1 MGNIQAFQSLSTVL
15 PPMNSSLLPHQRPG
29 RAGRY
34 AVVAMLLLALA
45 GAGIGYL
52 YWRPMGEQAAG
63 AAKGDGNG
71 GSPKGGGGRFGGGG
85 RNQAVS
91 VAEVQRLDVRQ
102 TIQAI
107 GTLTALN
114 TALVRAKIDGELKAL
129 RFTEGQMVRAGDVL
143 AEIDDR
149 NALAQLAQAEGQLAR
164 DVAQL
169 RNAQLDLQRYQG
181 LLEKDAIARQQVES
195 QQALVRQ
202 LQGTVQSDQA
212 QLDAAKLQLTHT
224 RVTAPISGRLGLKQ
238 TELGSLVRAG
248 DANGIV
254 SITQTDP
261 MAVLFA
267 VPEIHV
273 PLIQRKLRAGQVLPV
288 QVWDRDAK
296 QMLAQGRVSSTDN
309 AIDLATGTLRLKAIF
324 PNADGSLFPNQFA
337 NIRLQLDTLKDSLA
351 VPSAAVQ
358 RGAAGTFVYVVQ
370 ADNSVLTRVVQLDA
384 QDGDWQA
391 IRGPVQPGDRVV
403 TDGAD
408 RLRDGSKVEVV
419 KSAPNRAASGEAA
432 KDKAPAAAG
441 AAGPAAAAPSAAPA
455 APAPAP
461 AAEGSGGA
469 GGGRPPWMDRLPPEV
484 QERVKNMSPEERR
497 AFFQRMR
504 ERRQSQEP

>member
-1 MGNIQAFQSLSTVL
+1 MSLSPL
-15 PPMNSSLLPHQRPG
+15 SPQR
-29 RAGRY
+29 RARKTGRY
-34 AVVAMLLLALA
+34 VALAVLALALA
-45 GAGIGYL
+45 GAGTWYF
-52 YWRPMGEQAAG
+52 YWRPMAADMAGE
-63 AAKGDGNG
+63 AKGEGKG
-71 GSPKGGGGRFGGGG
+71 GSAKGGRFGGG

-91 VAEVQRLDVRQ
+91 AAEVQRMDVRQ

-114 TALVRAKIDGELKAL
+114 TAVVRAKIDGELKAL
-129 RFTEGQMVRAGDVL
+129 RFSEGQMVRAGDVL

-149 NALAQLAQAEGQLAR
+149 NAQAQLAQAEGQLAR

-224 RVTAPISGRLGLKQ
+224 RVVAPISGRLGLKQ

-254 SITQTDP
+254 SINQTDP

-273 PLIQRKLRAGQVLPV
+273 PLIQRKLRSGQVLPV
-288 QVWDRDAK
+288 QVWDREAK

-309 AIDLATGTLRLKAIF
+309 AIDLATGTLRLKATF
-324 PNADGSLFPNQFA
+324 PNADGGLFPNQFA
-337 NIRLQLDTLKDSLA
+337 NIRLELDTLKDSLA
-351 VPSAAVQ
+351 VPSAAIQ

-370 ADNSVLTRVVQLDA
+370 ADNSVLTKVVQLDA

-391 IRGPVQPGDRVV
+391 IRGPIQAGDKVV

-419 KSAPNRAASGEAA
+419 KSAPPRAAAVGSA
-432 KDKAPAAAG
+432 KDAKPTAPGAPPAG
-441 AAGPAAAAPSAAPA
+441 AAKPPAGASPAATAAAPTAPSAGAP
-455 APAPAP
+455 
-461 AAEGSGGA
+461 EGPA
-469 GGGRPPWMDRLPPEV
+469 GGGSGRPAWMDRLPPEV

>member
-1 MGNIQAFQSLSTVL
+1 MSLSPL
-15 PPMNSSLLPHQRPG
+15 SPPRRP
-29 RAGRY
+29 RKVGRY
-34 AVVAMLLLALA
+34 VAFALLALA
-45 GAGIGYL
+45 LAGGGAWYV
-52 YWRPMGEQAAG
+52 YWRPMTADAPGE
-63 AAKGDGNG
+63 AKGEGKG
-71 GSPKGGGGRFGGGG
+71 GSAKGGRFGGG

-91 VAEVQRLDVRQ
+91 VAEVERMDVRQ

-114 TALVRAKIDGELKAL
+114 TAVVRAKIDGELKAL
-129 RFTEGQMVRAGDVL
+129 RFSEGQMVRAGDVL

-149 NALAQLAQAEGQLAR
+149 NAQAQLAQAEGQLAR

-224 RVTAPISGRLGLKQ
+224 RVVAPISGRLGLKQ

-254 SITQTDP
+254 SINQTDP

-273 PLIQRKLRAGQVLPV
+273 PLIQRKLRSGQVLPV
-288 QVWDRDAK
+288 QVWDREAK

-309 AIDLATGTLRLKAIF
+309 AIDLATGTLRLKATF

-337 NIRLQLDTLKDSLA
+337 NIRLELDTLKDSLA
-351 VPSAAVQ
+351 VPSAAIQ

-370 ADNSVLTRVVQLDA
+370 PDNSVLTKVVQLDA

-391 IRGPVQPGDRVV
+391 IRGPINAGDKVV

-408 RLRDGSKVEVV
+408 RLRDGSKVDVV
-419 KSAPNRAASGEAA
+419 KAAPPRAAAVGSA
-432 KDKAPAAAG
+432 KDAKPTAPGAPPAG
-441 AAGPAAAAPSAAPA
+441 AAKPPAGASPAATAAAPTAPSAGAP
-455 APAPAP
+455 
-461 AAEGSGGA
+461 EGPA
-469 GGGRPPWMDRLPPEV
+469 GGGSGRPAWMDRLPPEV

>member
-1 MGNIQAFQSLSTVL
+1 LAVL
-15 PPMNSSLLPHQRPG
+15 
-29 RAGRY
+29 A
-34 AVVAMLLLALA
+34 LALA
-45 GAGIGYL
+45 GAGTWYF
-52 YWRPMGEQAAG
+52 YWRPMAADMAGE
-63 AAKGDGNG
+63 AKGDSKG
-71 GSPKGGGGRFGGGG
+71 GSGKGGGRFGGG

-91 VAEVQRLDVRQ
+91 VAEVQRMDVRQ

-114 TALVRAKIDGELKAL
+114 TAVVRAKIDGELKAL
-129 RFTEGQMVRAGDVL
+129 RFSEGQMVRAGDVL

-149 NALAQLAQAEGQLAR
+149 NAQAQLAQAEGQLAR

-224 RVTAPISGRLGLKQ
+224 RVVAPISGRLGLKQ

-273 PLIQRKLRAGQVLPV
+273 PLIQSKLRSGQVLPV
-288 QVWDRDAK
+288 QVWDREAK

-309 AIDLATGTLRLKAIF
+309 AIDLATGTLRLKATF

-337 NIRLQLDTLKDSLA
+337 NIRLELDTLKDSLA
-351 VPSAAVQ
+351 VPSAAIQ

-370 ADNSVLTRVVQLDA
+370 ADNSVLTKVVQLDV

-391 IRGPVQPGDRVV
+391 IRGPINAGDKVV

-419 KSAPNRAASGEAA
+419 KSAPTRAASASGT
-432 KDKAPAAAG
+432 KDPAPAAAG
-441 AAGPAAAAPSAAPA
+441 AVAPPAASAGGASPRPPA
-455 APAPAP
+455 GAGAPAPAGPSP
-461 AAEGSGGA
+461 ADGAAAGGT
-469 GGGRPPWMDRLPPEV
+469 GGRPPWMDRLPPEV

>member
-1 MGNIQAFQSLSTVL
+1 MSLSPL
-15 PPMNSSLLPHQRPG
+15 SPQR
-29 RAGRY
+29 RARKTGRY
-34 AVVAMLLLALA
+34 VALAVLALALA
-45 GAGIGYL
+45 GAGTWYF
-52 YWRPMGEQAAG
+52 YWRPMAADMAGE
-63 AAKGDGNG
+63 AKGEGKG
-71 GSPKGGGGRFGGGG
+71 GSAKGGRFGGG

-91 VAEVQRLDVRQ
+91 AAEVQRMDVRQ

-114 TALVRAKIDGELKAL
+114 TAVVRAKIDGELKAL
-129 RFTEGQMVRAGDVL
+129 RFSEGQMVRAGDVL

-149 NALAQLAQAEGQLAR
+149 NAQAQLAQAEGQLAR

-224 RVTAPISGRLGLKQ
+224 RVVAPISGRLGLKQ

-254 SITQTDP
+254 SINQTDP

-273 PLIQRKLRAGQVLPV
+273 PLIQRKLRSGQVLPV
-288 QVWDRDAK
+288 QVWDREAK

-309 AIDLATGTLRLKAIF
+309 AIDLATGTLRLKATF

-337 NIRLQLDTLKDSLA
+337 NIRLELDTLKDSLA
-351 VPSAAVQ
+351 VPSAAIQ

-370 ADNSVLTRVVQLDA
+370 ADNSVLTKVVQLDA

-391 IRGPVQPGDRVV
+391 IRGPIQAGDKVV

-419 KSAPNRAASGEAA
+419 KSAPPWVVPKTQNPPRLARRLRAQPNHQRE
-432 KDKAPAAAG
+432 PAHL
-441 AAGPAAAAPSAAPA
+441 
-455 APAPAP
+455 
-461 AAEGSGGA
+461 
-469 GGGRPPWMDRLPPEV
+469 RLPPRPQPPLPV
-484 QERVKNMSPEERR
+484 RPKAQPVAVRGVPLGWTACPPKCKNG
-497 AFFQRMR
+497 
-504 ERRQSQEP
+504 

>member
-1 MGNIQAFQSLSTVL
+1 MSLSPL
-15 PPMNSSLLPHQRPG
+15 SPPRRP
-29 RAGRY
+29 RKVGRY
-34 AVVAMLLLALA
+34 VAFALLALA
-45 GAGIGYL
+45 LAAGGAWYV
-52 YWRPMGEQAAG
+52 YWRPMTADAAG
-63 AAKGDGNG
+63 EAKGEGKG
-71 GSPKGGGGRFGGGG
+71 GSAKGGRFGGG

-91 VAEVQRLDVRQ
+91 VAEVERMDVRQ

-114 TALVRAKIDGELKAL
+114 TAVVRAKIDGELKAL
-129 RFTEGQMVRAGDVL
+129 RFSEGQMVRAGDVL

-149 NALAQLAQAEGQLAR
+149 NAQAQLAQAEGQLAR

-224 RVTAPISGRLGLKQ
+224 RVVAPISGRLGLKQ

-254 SITQTDP
+254 SINQTDP

-273 PLIQRKLRAGQVLPV
+273 PLIQRKLRSGQALPV

-309 AIDLATGTLRLKAIF
+309 AIDLATGTLRLKATF
-324 PNADGSLFPNQFA
+324 PNANGSLFPNQFA
-337 NIRLQLDTLKDSLA
+337 NIRLELDTLKDSLA
-351 VPSAAVQ
+351 VPSAAIQ

-370 ADNSVLTRVVQLDA
+370 PDNSVLTKVVQLDA

-391 IRGPVQPGDRVV
+391 IRGPINAGDKVV

-408 RLRDGSKVEVV
+408 RLRDGSKVDVV
-419 KSAPNRAASGEAA
+419 KAAPPRAASTPGTKDPAKASTGPGSSSAPASGSNRPAA
-432 KDKAPAAAG
+432 GAEAPAAGAPPAPGGGPAG
-441 AAGPAAAAPSAAPA
+441 AV
-455 APAPAP
+455 
-461 AAEGSGGA
+461 
-469 GGGRPPWMDRLPPEV
+469 GGRPAWMDRLPPEV

>member
-1 MGNIQAFQSLSTVL
+1 MSLSPL
-15 PPMNSSLLPHQRPG
+15 SPQR
-29 RAGRY
+29 RARKTGRY
-34 AVVAMLLLALA
+34 VALAVLALALA
-45 GAGIGYL
+45 GAGTWYF
-52 YWRPMGEQAAG
+52 YWRPMAADMAGE
-63 AAKGDGNG
+63 AKGEGKG
-71 GSPKGGGGRFGGGG
+71 GSAKGGRFGGG

-91 VAEVQRLDVRQ
+91 AAEVQRMDVRQ

-114 TALVRAKIDGELKAL
+114 TAVVRAKIDGELKAL
-129 RFTEGQMVRAGDVL
+129 RFSEGQMVRAGDVL

-149 NALAQLAQAEGQLAR
+149 NAQAQLAQAEGQLAR

-224 RVTAPISGRLGLKQ
+224 RVVAPISGRLGLKQ

-254 SITQTDP
+254 SINQTDP

-273 PLIQRKLRAGQVLPV
+273 PLIQRKLRSGQALPV

-309 AIDLATGTLRLKAIF
+309 AIDLATGTLRLKASF
-324 PNADGSLFPNQFA
+324 PNANGSLFPNQFA
-337 NIRLQLDTLKDSLA
+337 NIRLELDTLKDSLA
-351 VPSAAVQ
+351 VPSAAIQ

-370 ADNSVLTRVVQLDA
+370 ADNSVLTKVVQLDA

-391 IRGPVQPGDRVV
+391 IRGPINAGDKVV

-419 KSAPNRAASGEAA
+419 KAAPPRAVPAPGAKDPTKDPAKPSAGPGPSSAPAPGNNR
-432 KDKAPAAAG
+432 
-441 AAGPAAAAPSAAPA
+441 PAAAAAAPA
-455 APAPAP
+455 AGATPAP
-461 AAEGSGGA
+461 GGGPPGA
-469 GGGRPPWMDRLPPEV
+469 DGGRPAWMDRLPPEV

>member
-1 MGNIQAFQSLSTVL
+1 MS
-15 PPMNSSLLPHQRPG
+15 PPRRSPKV
-29 RAGRY
+29 GRY
-34 AVVAMLLLALA
+34 VVFAALALA
-45 GAGIGYL
+45 LAAGGAGYV
-52 YWRPMGEQAAG
+52 YWRSMGADAAG
-63 AAKGDGNG
+63 EAKGEGKG
-71 GSPKGGGGRFGGGG
+71 GSAKGGGRFGGG

-91 VAEVQRLDVRQ
+91 VAEVQQMDVRQ

-114 TALVRAKIDGELKAL
+114 TAVVRAKIDGELKAL
-129 RFTEGQMVRAGDVL
+129 RFSEGQMVRAGDVL

-149 NALAQLAQAEGQLAR
+149 NAQAQLAQAEGQLAR

-224 RVTAPISGRLGLKQ
+224 RVVAPISGRLGLKQ

-273 PLIQRKLRAGQVLPV
+273 PLIQRKLRSGQVLPV
-288 QVWDRDAK
+288 QVWDREAK

-309 AIDLATGTLRLKAIF
+309 AIDLATGTLRLKATF

-337 NIRLQLDTLKDSLA
+337 NIRLELDTLKASLA
-351 VPSAAVQ
+351 VPSAAIQ

-370 ADNSVLTRVVQLDA
+370 ADNSVLTKVVQLDA

-391 IRGPVQPGDRVV
+391 IRGPINAGDKVV

-419 KSAPNRAASGEAA
+419 KSAPPRAASAPGSKDPAPAA
-432 KDKAPAAAG
+432 AAAAPPAASAGGASPRPPAAAG
-441 AAGPAAAAPSAAPA
+441 APVPAGPPPADGAAA
-455 APAPAP
+455 
-461 AAEGSGGA
+461 GGA
-469 GGGRPPWMDRLPPEV
+469 GGRPPWMDRLPPEV